1 MGVAAAILGLIGGL
15 FAVVGVLT
23 AIEVAPLV
31 MPELT
36 WMFWFVLSAL
46 FLLGSIAFAVGR
58 GEYE

>member
-1 MGVAAAILGLIGGL
+1 MGIAAAILGMIGGL
-15 FAVVGVLT
+15 GAVAGVLT
-23 AIEVAPLV
+23 AVGVMPLV

>member
-1 MGVAAAILGLIGGL
+1 MGIAAVILGLIGGL
-15 FAVVGVLT
+15 GAVAGVLT
-23 AIEVAPLV
+23 AVGVMPLV

-58 GEYE
+58 SEYE